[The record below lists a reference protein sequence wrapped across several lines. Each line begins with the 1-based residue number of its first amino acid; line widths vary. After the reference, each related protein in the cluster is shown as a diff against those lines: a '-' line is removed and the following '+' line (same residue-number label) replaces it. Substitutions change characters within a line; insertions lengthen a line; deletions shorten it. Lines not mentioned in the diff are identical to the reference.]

1 MKKLLYILPLFLFF
15 TSCEKFLEVEPQ
27 LQVDE
32 AKAITNA
39 ASAEI
44 ALNGLY
50 SRLSNNSYY
59 GSNFPALSY
68 LSGGDIQWSGSQSAP
83 QEVVLHKLTA
93 DNSYVCSAWT
103 SIYRTILSANYIII
117 NVPNVNDPLF
127 TQVKKSQTLGEAY
140 FIRALAYFDLARGW
154 GGVPLITQPTRTA
167 EENSNVPKSTLKDTY
182 AQVLK
187 DLEQAEML
195 LTETTNRNK
204 ATKKT
209 VWALRARYHL
219 YQQEWA
225 LAETYATKIINDT
238 QNYSLLK
245 PYSAFFAKDATGTA
259 ESVFE
264 LAYSISSTNN
274 HSNWW
279 LPPALGGRR
288 EWSPKDQLVK
298 LLTDPLTGGGRKE
311 LLGQTA
317 APGNL
322 WYGKLYYRTPVG
334 TDPAYLIRTAE
345 LYLIRAE
352 ADAQQNKLTA
362 ALADLNA
369 LRDRAGLTPVSVV
382 NRDEIL
388 TAIAQ
393 ERRLEF
399 AFESD
404 RWFDLVR
411 TGKVA
416 EVLSI
421 TDARKYVFPIPTSE
435 IVVNTAIIQNEG
447 Y

>member
-1 MKKLLYILPLFLFF
+1 MKKLLYLLPILLIF
-15 TSCEKFLEVEPQ
+15 TSCKKFLELDPQ

-39 ASAEI
+39 ATAET

-50 SRLSNNSYY
+50 NRLGNNSYY

-83 QEVVLHKLTA
+83 QEVVQHKLTA
-93 DNSYVCSAWT
+93 DNGYVGSAWT
-103 SIYRTILSANYIII
+103 AIYRTILSANYIIAQ
-117 NVPNVNDPLF
+117 VPAVTDPQF
-127 TQVKKSQTLGEAY
+127 TEAKKNQTLGEAY
-140 FIRALAYFDLARGW
+140 FIRALSYFDLARGW
-154 GGVPLITQPTRTA
+154 GGVPLITAPTRTA
-167 EENSNVPKSTLKDTY
+167 GENANVPKSSLKETY
-182 AQVLK
+182 ALVLK
-187 DLEQAEML
+187 DLEQAEL
-195 LTETTNRNK
+195 LLPETTNRSK
-204 ATKKT
+204 ATRKT

-225 LAETYATKIINDT
+225 LAESYASKIINDK

-259 ESVFE
+259 EAVFE
-264 LAYSISSTNN
+264 LSYSISSTNN

-288 EWSPKDQLVK
+288 EWSPKDQLVT
-298 LLTDPLTGGGRKE
+298 LLNDVNTGGGRSE
-311 LLGQTA
+311 LLGKTA

-334 TDPAYLIRTAE
+334 TDPAYIIRTAE

-352 ADAQQNKLTA
+352 SFAQQNNLAA
-362 ALADLNA
+362 ALADVNA
-369 LRDRAGLTPVSVV
+369 VRDRAALSPLIAVDKNAV
-382 NRDEIL
+382 L
-388 TAIAQ
+388 AAIAQ

-399 AFESD
+399 AFETD

-411 TGKVA
+411 RGKVA
-416 EVLSI
+416 EVLAI
-421 TDARKYVFPIPTSE
+421 TDARKYLFPIPTSE
-435 IVVNTAIIQNEG
+435 ILANTAITQNDS